1 MNSVELINKLKL
13 DGWYE
18 ASCKG
23 SHHTFRHPIK
33 NGHIT
38 VPHPKKDL
46 GKGLTR
52 AILKAA
58 GLK

>member
-1 MNSVELINKLKL
+1 MTSNEVINKLKA

-18 ASCKG
+18 FSCKG

-33 NGHIT
+33 KGHIT

-46 GKGLTR
+46 GKGL
-52 AILKAA
+52 ALKLLKAA
-58 GLK
+58 DLK